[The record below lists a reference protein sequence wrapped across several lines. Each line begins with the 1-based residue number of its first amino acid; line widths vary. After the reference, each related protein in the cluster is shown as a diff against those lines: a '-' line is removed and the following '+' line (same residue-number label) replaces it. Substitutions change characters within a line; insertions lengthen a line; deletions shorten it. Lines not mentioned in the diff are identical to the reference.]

1 MSKSLL
7 PPGNP
12 ISPTEVHSAALA
24 GVAGFLAGVTR
35 AWSQLRREPWYAS
48 ASFLVCLL
56 VGIAA
61 RRRYYDR

>member
-1 MSKSLL
+1 MSNELT
-7 PPGNP
+7 
-12 ISPTEVHSAALA
+12 PTEIHSAALA
-24 GVAGFLAGVTR
+24 GVAGFLAGVSR

-56 VGIAA
+56 AGIAA